1 MRMHG
6 HGAHDDM
13 SYVPPELFAEWEARD
28 PVERYAARLIADLG
42 FATEE
47 VEAIREEV
55 RTLVA
60 ECAER
65 ALASPMPDPA
75 RAARASSPTAGSR
88 SATAWRHGR
97 AGPDR
102 RRVAEPGPSV
112 ERRAA

>member
-1 MRMHG
+1 
-6 HGAHDDM
+6 M

-42 FATEE
+42 FAAEE

-55 RTLVA
+55 HTLVA

-75 RAARASSPTAGSR
+75 RAAEGVFADRWEALGDGVAPWSGWADSEARGGSPGGAG
-88 SATAWRHGR
+88 ATG
-97 AGPDR
+97 
-102 RRVAEPGPSV
+102 V